1 MQDRFTVYDVFAVL
15 VPGVIFMYLLAFT
28 LDRAVG
34 VELFEW
40 TGSVGDAALLF
51 VFGYAAGALLQA
63 LGKALIE
70 SPWLRVRG
78 GQPTATLLMPGSKK
92 LSENAKEDALGTLR
106 AAHGELPLGEED
118 KGYRKLL
125 EDRTYRAWKTVA
137 PDDPQAQR
145 FLAEVHAMRAFAAAF
160 LVLFVVTLLGA
171 GIYGDANMTLRT
183 HGTLSVLYSLLFLAS
198 LWRMENKAVT
208 FARHALV
215 AFTEKVGERKGN
227 GGHS

>member
-34 VELFEW
+34 VQLFEW

-51 VFGYAAGALLQA
+51 IFGYAAGALLQA

-70 SPWLRVRG
+70 SPWLWVRG
-78 GQPTATLLMPGSKK
+78 GQPTTTLLMPDSKK
-92 LSENAKEDALGTLR
+92 LSPSTKGDVLGALR
-106 AAHGELPLGEED
+106 AAYGEPSLGEKD
-118 KGYRKLL
+118 AGYRKLL

-145 FLAEVHAMRAFAAAF
+145 FLAEVHAMRAFALAF
-160 LVLFVVTLLGA
+160 LVLFVVVLGGA
-171 GIYGDANMTLRT
+171 GIYGDGNMTLRT
-183 HGTLSVLYSLLFLAS
+183 HGTLAVVYALLFAIS
-198 LWRMENKAVT
+198 VWRMENKAVI
-208 FARHALV
+208 FARHVLA
-215 AFTEKVGERKGN
+215 AFAKKDSERKAN
-227 GGHS
+227 GEQP